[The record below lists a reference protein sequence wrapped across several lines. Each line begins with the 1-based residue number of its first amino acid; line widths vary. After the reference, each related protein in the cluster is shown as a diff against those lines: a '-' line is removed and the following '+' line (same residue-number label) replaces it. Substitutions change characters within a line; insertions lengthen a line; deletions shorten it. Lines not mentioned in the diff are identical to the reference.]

1 MQKVILLILLLPI
14 ASALTIQGT
23 VYDFNLNP
31 APAIVEINTSPQQMM
46 VTKDGTYSFQVPS
59 GEYLLKA
66 RHTQIPAEISEQIT
80 TQREGRYNLD
90 LILFPKLDEDLDIQN
105 PELDDLENLDL
116 ESPPTTWP
124 YWTIGVVAILFG
136 LYLLK
141 KSIKHTPEKTLSGDL
156 HPLLRFIEK
165 SGGRTTQKDIRKEF
179 NHSEAK
185 ISLML
190 DEMEAKGL
198 IQRIKKGR
206 GNIVVKK

>member
-1 MQKVILLILLLPI
+1 MQKMLLLLLLLPF

-31 APAIVEINTSPQQMM
+31 APAIVEINTSPQQLM
-46 VTKDGTYSFQVPS
+46 VTKDGTYTFQVPS

-66 RHTQIPAEISEQIT
+66 RHTQIPAETSEEIT
-80 TQREGRYNLD
+80 AQREGRYTLD
-90 LILFPKLDEDLDIQN
+90 LILFPKLDEDLELQN
-105 PELDDLENLDL
+105 PELEELENLAL
-116 ESPPTTWP
+116 ENPHATWP
-124 YWTIGVVAILFG
+124 YWMGGIVVVLFG

-141 KSIKHTPEKTLSGDL
+141 KSLKHTPVGTLSNDL

-165 SGGRTTQKDIRKEF
+165 SGGRTTQKDIRKQF

-190 DEMEAKGL
+190 DELEAKGV